1 MASKAIYSLV
11 AVVGIVGASGAAW
24 WLQQPKSNSVTADP
38 GQTSTLK
45 STLSASANPSGVA
58 NAPGMP
64 GAPTAPGSA
73 AGGGR
78 PPSVEVAKVDVTKLT
93 DETQAVGSLRSRR
106 GVVVRPEVAGRI
118 TQLNFTDGQRVKA
131 GQVLVQFDDQLQQA
145 QIQQAQ
151 AELSIAQANQKRN
164 QELVAQNFVSQR
176 SLDETAANLQVAQ
189 AKLSLARATAARLK
203 IVSPFD
209 GVAGIR
215 LVNVGDY
222 LKDGADIVNI
232 EDMDAIFV
240 DYRLPERFQA
250 KVKRGQTAQLDFDS
264 LPGRKFAAQVQ
275 AVDPLI
281 DANGRSVGVRACI
294 DNRQAQLKPG
304 MFARVNTV
312 FGVKSEA
319 RVLPEEAIV
328 PQGGKQFVIKLVKS
342 ADGKTQTTL
351 RSEVKIGLRT
361 PGKVE
366 ILEGVDV
373 GDTVVTAGQQRL
385 QKDGTVVNVVDLSSA
400 RSGGAGAPSPVGAA
414 SSPAGSA
421 SATAA
426 PLSAA
431 VTASAVPAATPV
443 NGAPLLA
450 SPMVAS
456 ASAAPSKAN
465 TPPGGASGKMT
476 DAKGGKGG
484 KNAKLDGPNP
494 CLMTGAGPDGANK
507 SGKPGRPSKPGQ
519 PDGASSVSAS
529 DNSASSSP
537 SGQSKAR
544 PPAK

>member
-24 WLQQPKSNSVTADP
+24 WLQQPKSNAVSAES

-351 RSEVKIGLRT
+351 RSEVKVGLRT

-366 ILEGVDV
+366 ILEGVDG

-385 QKDGTVVNVVDLSSA
+385 QKDGTVVSVVDLGSA

-494 CLMTGAGPDGANK
+494 CLMSAAGPAGANK
-507 SGKPGRPSKPGQ
+507 LAKPGMPGKPE
-519 PDGASSVSAS
+519 SVSNADAPDS
-529 DNSASSSP
+529 SASSASA
-537 SGQSKAR
+537 GGTGKVR

>member
-24 WLQQPKSNSVTADP
+24 WLQQPKSNAVSAES

-351 RSEVKIGLRT
+351 RSEVKVGLRT

-366 ILEGVDV
+366 ILEGVDG

-385 QKDGTVVNVVDLSSA
+385 QKDGTVVSVVDLGSA

-494 CLMTGAGPDGANK
+494 CLMSAAGPAGANK
-507 SGKPGRPSKPGQ
+507 LAKPGMPGKPE
-519 PDGASSVSAS
+519 SVSNADAPDS
-529 DNSASSSP
+529 SASSASA
-537 SGQSKAR
+537 GGTGKVR
-544 PPAK
+544 PAAK